1 MSVTL
6 FSVSRNINSNIV
18 NYDLQ
23 LDQNNT
29 PTDVVAYW
37 VMYETDK
44 SGSVTEDL
52 TMMENKFA
60 YGIDVTKVTSS
71 PARVYF
77 NLKQM
82 PDMPLTVF
90 YSKKQKE
97 WVAGANLSQNGIC
110 TITRVEAQIDFDK
123 VIPMVKGLT
132 VHALNTKNQ
141 QVSEWIPVNRSMQ
154 V

>member
-52 TMMENKFA
+52 TMMENNFA
-60 YGIDVTKVTSS
+60 YGIDVTKVTPS

-90 YSKKQKE
+90 YNKKRKE
-97 WVAGANLSQNGIC
+97 WVAGANLSENGIC
-110 TITRVEAQIDFDK
+110 TITHVEAQIDFDK